1 MEIAGAHVL
10 ITGGSRGIGAEL
22 ARGFASQ
29 GAIVS
34 LVARSSHAIESLAGE
49 LGGRAYPTDLLDP
62 QALDGL
68 IPRIEKDSGPVTVM
82 VANAGLESTN
92 FLVDTD
98 IQLIRDLARTN
109 LEVPMVLTRHVL
121 PGMMERNRGHLVYVS
136 SLAGTAGFPGQAA
149 YCATKAG
156 LTNFASAIRMET
168 RDSNVG
174 VTVVA
179 PGPVNTGMWD
189 QLEEADNLAPILK
202 RLKKFRLLP
211 QVEPGLIADKT
222 VSAVQEGRRHVRT
235 PFRLGVQFWLNE
247 APRRVMET
255 VLAGVQTGPTAPNKR
270 GK

>member
-1 MEIAGAHVL
+1 MELAGAHVL
-10 ITGGSRGIGAEL
+10 ITGASRGIGAEM

-34 LVARSSHAIESLAGE
+34 LVARSSQAIEALATE

-62 QALDGL
+62 VAVDNL
-68 IPRIEKDSGPVTVM
+68 IPRIEEVGGPVTVM

-98 IQLIRDLARTN
+98 PDLIRDLARTN

-121 PGMMERNRGHLVYVS
+121 PGMMERNRGHLVYLS
-136 SLAGTAGFPGQAA
+136 SLAATAGFPGQAA

-156 LTNFASAIRMET
+156 LTNFAAAIRMET
-168 RDSNVG
+168 RDTDVG
-174 VTVVA
+174 VTVIA

-202 RLKKFRLLP
+202 RLKKFRLIP

-235 PFRLGVQFWLNE
+235 PARLAAQFWLNE
-247 APRRVMET
+247 APRRIIET
-255 VLAGVQTGPTAPNKR
+255 VLTGVQTGPSAPKKKR
-270 GK
+270 

>member
-1 MEIAGAHVL
+1 M
-10 ITGGSRGIGAEL
+10 

-34 LVARSSHAIESLAGE
+34 LVARSSDAIHSLATE

-62 QALDGL
+62 QAVDEL
-68 IPRIEKDSGPVTVM
+68 IPRVESDSGPLTVM

-98 IQLIRDLARTN
+98 VGLIRDLARTN

-121 PGMMERNRGHLVYVS
+121 PGMMQRDRGHLVYIS

-149 YCATKAG
+149 YCASKAG

-189 QLEEADNLAPILK
+189 QLEDADNLTPILR
-202 RLKKFRLLP
+202 RLKKLQLIP

-222 VSAVQEGRRHVRT
+222 ISAVQEGRRHVRT
-235 PFRLGVQFWLNE
+235 PARLAAQFWLNE
-247 APRRVMET
+247 APRRMMET
-255 VLAGVQTGPTAPNKR
+255 ILTGVQTGPTAPKKR